1 MLKQILTLILF
12 LVMTGI
18 LFGQLPDTSRVGI
31 HQAQNEYYSSFK
43 SAVQKEDLSGLLFPS
58 YLVPGT
64 EKNITKKV
72 LGWHPY
78 WVSSTAYQQYDYTT
92 LTHIAYFSYE
102 VDTATGGFT
111 SVHDWYTT
119 PIISYAHERGT
130 KVLLTVTNFGTAKN
144 TELLSDTVKQKYL
157 INNLIT
163 LLKNRNGDGVNFDLE
178 SVALSQRAN
187 LVSFI
192 GRAVTMIKSQLPGA
206 EISMATPAVD
216 WSGSWDLKTL
226 SELCDYL
233 IFMGYD
239 YYWKGSTT
247 AGPVAPLQGENYNV
261 TRSVSNYLATGV
273 APAKL
278 MLGVPWYGYDWP
290 VVNSN
295 RKATATGTATSR
307 LYTAAEQIAYD
318 YGKVFD
324 NTTSV
329 PYSAYKVSNQWRQ
342 LWYDD
347 IQSLGMKY
355 DLVNQKELAGIGIW
369 ALSYE
374 GTDKRMWSNIASAFT
389 SWETTAD
396 SVIRIYPNP
405 VQSSFTFEYVL
416 TQKENVSINIYD
428 SKGRKIVIAVDAE
441 REAGFN
447 SEWVSMQ
454 GIGSGVYFVTLR
466 TGDSVITRKIVVIKQ

>member
-1 MLKQILTLILF
+1 MLKLIPTLIIF
-12 LVMTGI
+12 LVMSGI
-18 LFGQLPDTSRVGI
+18 ISGQLPDNSRVGI
-31 HQAQNEYYSSFK
+31 HQSQNEYYSTFK
-43 SAVQKEDLSGLLFPS
+43 SVQQSADPSGLLLPKD
-58 YLVPGT
+58 LVPGT
-64 EKNITKKV
+64 EKRLTKKV

-78 WVSSTAYQQYDYTT
+78 WVSSTAYLAYDYTA

-130 KVLLTVTNFGTAKN
+130 KVLLTVTNFGSARN

-163 LLKNRNGDGVNFDLE
+163 LLKTRNGDGVNFDLE

-187 LVSFI
+187 LVGFI
-192 GRAVTMIKSQLPGA
+192 GRAVTTIKSQLPDA

-216 WSGSWDLKTL
+216 WSGSWDLKAL

-261 TRSVSNYLATGV
+261 TRTVSNYLASGV

-290 VVNSN
+290 VVSST
-295 RKATATGTATSR
+295 RKAAATGTATSR
-307 LYTAAEQIAYD
+307 LYPAAEQIAYD
-318 YGKVFD
+318 NGKIFD

-329 PYSAYKVSNQWRQ
+329 PYASYQVSNQWRQ

-347 IQSLGMKY
+347 LQSLGMKY
-355 DLVNQKELAGIGIW
+355 DLVNQKEMAGIGIW

-389 SWETTAD
+389 TWETTAD
-396 SVIRIYPNP
+396 SVIKIYPNP
-405 VQSSFTFEYVL
+405 VSASFTIEYVL
-416 TQKENVSINIYD
+416 TQKENVSIYIYD
-428 SKGRKIVIAVDAE
+428 SKGRKIIIATDAE
-441 REAGFN
+441 RDAGFN
-447 SEWVSMQ
+447 SEWISVQ

-466 TGDSVITRKIVVIKQ
+466 TSDSVITKKIVVIKE

>member
-1 MLKQILTLILF
+1 MLKRIQILILF
-12 LVMTGI
+12 LGMSGI
-18 LFGQLPDTSRVGI
+18 LYGQKPDSSRIGI
-31 HQAQNEYYSSFK
+31 HQSQSDFYASFK
-43 SAVQKEDLSGLLFPS
+43 SAQQKADPGGLLFPID
-58 YLVPGT
+58 LVPGT
-64 EKNITKKV
+64 EKRLTKRV

-78 WVSSTAYQQYDYTT
+78 WVSSTAYQAYDYSA

-130 KVLLTVTNFGTAKN
+130 KVLLTVTNFGTARN
-144 TELLSDTVKQKYL
+144 TELLSDTAKQKYL
-157 INNLIT
+157 ITNLIT

-178 SVALSQRAN
+178 SVSVTQRAN

-192 GRAVTMIKSQLPGA
+192 GRAVTMIKAQIPEA

-216 WSGSWDLKTL
+216 WSGSWDLKAL

-261 TRSVSNYLATGV
+261 TRSITTYLGLEV
-273 APAKL
+273 APSKL

-290 VVNSN
+290 VVSN
-295 RKATATGTATSR
+295 LRKAATTGTGTAR
-307 LYTAAEQIAYD
+307 LYSAAKQLAEDHGYT
-318 YGKVFD
+318 FD
-324 NTTSV
+324 ITTSV
-329 PYSAYKVSNQWRQ
+329 PWLSYNASTWRQ
-342 LWYDD
+342 MWYDD
-347 IQSLGMKY
+347 LESLGMKY
-355 DLVNQKELAGIGIW
+355 DLVNQKELSGIGIW

-374 GTDKRMWSNIASAFT
+374 GTDKRMWKNIASAFS

-396 SVIRIYPNP
+396 SVISVYPNP
-405 VQSSFTFEYVL
+405 LSSSFTIEYVL
-416 TQKENVSINIYD
+416 TQKEKVSMFVFD
-428 SKGRKIVIAVDAE
+428 SRGRKIISAVDAE

-447 SEWVSMQ
+447 SEWISME

-466 TGDSVITRKIVVIKQ
+466 TGDSAITKKIVVIKQ

>member
-1 MLKQILTLILF
+1 MLKRLPILILF
-12 LVMTGI
+12 I
-18 LFGQLPDTSRVGI
+18 IPAPFIFCQQPDSLRTGI
-31 HQAQNEYYSSFK
+31 HQSQNEYYSTFK
-43 SAVQKEDLSGLLFPS
+43 SVQQTADPSGLLFPKE
-58 YLVPGT
+58 LVPGT
-64 EKNITKKV
+64 EKRITKKV

-78 WVSSTAYQQYDYTT
+78 WVSSTAYLAYDYTA

-157 INNLIT
+157 LNNLIT

-192 GRAVTMIKSQLPGA
+192 QRAVAMIKAQLPDA

-273 APAKL
+273 APSKL

-290 VVNSN
+290 VTNSN

-307 LYTAAEQIAYD
+307 LYTSAEQIASD
-318 YGKVFD
+318 NGKIFD

-329 PYSAYKVSNQWRQ
+329 PYSTYKVSNQWRQ

-347 IQSLGMKY
+347 VQSLGMKY
-355 DLVNQKELAGIGIW
+355 DLVNQKEMAGIGIW

-374 GTDKRMWSNIASAFT
+374 GTDKRMWTNISSAFT
-389 SWETTAD
+389 SWETSAD
-396 SVIRIYPNP
+396 SVIKIYPVP
-405 VQSSFTFEYVL
+405 VSVSFTLEYVL
-416 TQKENVSINIYD
+416 TQKEKVSICVYD
-428 SKGRKIVIAVDAE
+428 SRGRKIITAADAE
-441 REAGFN
+441 RDAGFN
-447 SEWVSMQ
+447 SEWVSME

-466 TGDSVITRKIVVIKQ
+466 TSDSVITRKIVVIKQ

>member
-1 MLKQILTLILF
+1 MLKRIPTLILF
-12 LVMTGI
+12 LVSAPVI
-18 LFGQLPDTSRVGI
+18 YCQQPDSLRVGI
-31 HQAQNEYYSSFK
+31 HQLQNEYYSTFK
-43 SAVQKEDLSGLLFPS
+43 SSEQNADAEGLLYPLN
-58 YLVPGT
+58 LVPGT
-64 EKNITKKV
+64 DRHLTKKV

-78 WVSSTAYQQYDYTT
+78 WVSSTAYQSYDYTA

-144 TELLSDTVKQKYL
+144 TELLSDTIKQKYL
-157 INNLIT
+157 INNLIS

-178 SVALSQRAN
+178 SVAVSQRAN

-192 GRAVTMIKSQLPGA
+192 GRAVTMIKSQLPEA

-216 WSGSWDLKTL
+216 WSGSWDFKTL
-226 SELCDYL
+226 SELCDYI

-247 AGPVAPLQGENYNV
+247 AGPVAPLQGENYTV
-261 TRSVSNYLATGV
+261 TRSITTYLGTGV
-273 APAKL
+273 AASKL

-295 RKATATGTATSR
+295 RKAAATGTATSR
-307 LYTAAEQIAYD
+307 LYTTAIQMAGD
-318 YGKVFD
+318 NGKIFD

-329 PYSAYKVSNQWRQ
+329 PYSTYKVSSQWRQ

-347 IQSLGMKY
+347 VQSLGMKY
-355 DLVNQKELAGIGIW
+355 DLVNQKDLAGIGIW

-374 GTDKRMWSNIASAFT
+374 GSDKNMWVKIASAFS

-396 SVIRIYPNP
+396 SVIKIWPNP
-405 VQSSFTFEYVL
+405 VSDSFTIDYLLAKKKKVM
-416 TQKENVSINIYD
+416 IDIHD
-428 SKGRKIVIAVDAE
+428 SGGRKILIVVNSE

-447 SEWVSMQ
+447 SETISV
-454 GIGSGVYFVTLR
+454 GGYGTGLYFITLR
-466 TGDSVITRKIVVIKQ
+466 TDASAITKKFVIIKQ

>member
-1 MLKQILTLILF
+1 MLKRILSLIPF
-12 LVMTGI
+12 LVSAGT
-18 LFGQLPDTSRVGI
+18 LFCQQPDSTRVGI
-31 HQAQNEYYSSFK
+31 HQSQNEYYSTFK
-43 SAVQKEDLSGLLFPS
+43 SAEQNADAEGSMFPQN
-58 YLVPGT
+58 LVPGADRHLT
-64 EKNITKKV
+64 RKV

-78 WVSSTAYQQYDYTT
+78 WVSSTAYQTYDYTT
-92 LTHIAYFSYE
+92 LSHIAYFSYE
-102 VDTATGGFT
+102 VDTATGGFS

-130 KVLLTVTNFGTAKN
+130 KVLLTVTNFGTARN
-144 TELLSDTVKQKYL
+144 TELLSDTIKQKYL

-178 SVALSQRAN
+178 SVAVTQRAN

-192 GRAVTMIKSQLPGA
+192 SRAVTMIKAQLPAA

-216 WSGSWDLKTL
+216 WSGSWDFKAL

-233 IFMGYD
+233 VFMGYD

-261 TRSVSNYLATGV
+261 TRTITTYLATGV

-295 RKATATGTATSR
+295 RKAASTGTATSR
-307 LYTAAEQIAYD
+307 LYSAAIQLAENNGYI
-318 YGKVFD
+318 FD

-329 PYSAYKVSNQWRQ
+329 PYSTYKVSAQWRQ
-342 LWYDD
+342 MWYDD
-347 IQSLGMKY
+347 LQSLGMKY
-355 DLVNQKELAGIGIW
+355 ELVNQKALAGIGIW

-374 GTDKRMWSNIASAFT
+374 GSDKMMWTKISSAFS
-389 SWETTAD
+389 SWETSAD
-396 SVIRIYPNP
+396 SVIKVYPNP
-405 VQSSFTFEYVL
+405 VSSSFTIDYVL
-416 TQKENVSINIYD
+416 TQKENVAMFIYD
-428 SKGRKIVIAVDAE
+428 SRGRKIITVIDAE
-441 REAGFN
+441 RDSGFN
-447 SEWVSMQ
+447 SETVSME
-454 GIGSGVYFVTLR
+454 GIGSGVYFVTIR